1 MILFLGDAA
10 GIRTLNAA
18 SIYGYGE
25 PRRDVIMGPG
35 RQRIVEATR
44 VLGLGT
50 NVSPKKYQETEPSH
64 FIVRGVRFQACSAC
78 MKCVEVC
85 PNGAIQVTLDRGVAA

>member
-1 MILFLGDAA
+1 MLPTINVNDDKCPDPLACRKCLLAC
-10 GIRTLNAA
+10 
-18 SIYGYGE
+18 
-25 PRRDVIMGPG
+25 P
-35 RQRIVEATR
+35 TR

-50 NVSPKKYQETEPSH
+50 NVSAKKYQETEPSH

-85 PNGAIQVTLDRGVAA
+85 PNGAIQVVLDRGVAA